1 MSEIAP
7 ATTPVVLAS
16 DAEREQV
23 VLALRDA
30 VVEGRLTLEEFS
42 ERVGGA
48 QAARTNEQLAALT
61 QDLPVSVRAVTPSTG
76 AVAPST
82 ARHSAVLSS
91 LVRVGPWELAAR
103 TSFRA
108 IFGTIELDLRQ
119 ATLAG
124 PEIELEISNIF
135 STVTIIVP
143 EGVSV
148 SVEGGGLM
156 ASQVVDMPDAAR
168 APGGPR
174 LRIRTSG
181 PCGTL
186 FVRPHDLHHRHL
198 TAHLLGTGLRPR

>member
-1 MSEIAP
+1 MSETAP

-16 DAEREQV
+16 DGEREQV

-42 ERVGGA
+42 ERVGSA

-61 QDLPVSVRAVTPSTG
+61 RDLPVSARTL
-76 AVAPST
+76 APSR
-82 ARHSAVLSS
+82 ARHRAVLSR

-103 TSFRA
+103 TSFQA

-156 ASQVVDMPDAAR
+156 ASEVVDMPDAAR
-168 APGGPR
+168 APDGPR

-181 PCGTL
+181 ACGAL

-198 TAHLLGTGLRPR
+198 AAHLLGTGLRPR

>member
-42 ERVGGA
+42 ERVGSA
-48 QAARTNEQLAALT
+48 QAARTNEQLAGLT
-61 QDLPVSVRAVTPSTG
+61 QDLPASARTG
-76 AVAPST
+76 APRTAVAPST
-82 ARHSAVLSS
+82 ARHSAVLSR

-148 SVEGGGLM
+148 SVEGGGLL
-156 ASQVVDMPDAAR
+156 ASQVVDMPEAER
-168 APGGPR
+168 ATDGPR

-181 PCGTL
+181 PGGTL

-198 TAHLLGTGLRPR
+198 AAHLLGTGLRPR

>member
-16 DAEREQV
+16 DGEREQV

-61 QDLPVSVRAVTPSTG
+61 QDLPVSVR

-148 SVEGGGLM
+148 SVEGGGLL
-156 ASQVVDMPDAAR
+156 ASQVVDMPEAER
-168 APGGPR
+168 ATDGPR

-181 PCGTL
+181 PGGTL

-198 TAHLLGTGLRPR
+198 AAHLLGTGLRPR